1 MIFVIAFVMT
11 ALAVLVQS
19 MVFPYLAL
27 AGVVPNLAVACIVS
41 FSYQRGH
48 KFGLLLGF
56 CSGLLIDLLFSST
69 IGLEALILMTVGVA
83 CIVVEKIEIRHVFFF
98 SLTVIGLGD
107 FLYGTL
113 YYLIHFMLQGK
124 MSFSTYLVKV
134 ILPEMFYTVACGFV
148 VYLVIRA
155 VCRWYRRF
163 EFREE

>member
-1 MIFVIAFVMT
+1 MCVLFLMILF
-11 ALAVLVQS
+11 AVQ
-19 MVFPYLAL
+19 
-27 AGVVPNLAVACIVS
+27 I
-41 FSYQRGH
+41 
-48 KFGLLLGF
+48 
-56 CSGLLIDLLFSST
+56 LFLM
-69 IGLEALILMTVGVA
+69 IMTV
-83 CIVVEKIEIRHVFFF
+83 FF